1 MSNTTED
8 KAAQG
13 CAVFIFAAIAQVIFS
28 FLIGWI
34 AYLVFDAFFSH
45 DFSVWPFIG
54 SVYLIYCFTGL
65 LRSRRKPLN
74 LSASDNR

>member
-1 MSNTTED
+1 MSKTTED
-8 KAAQG
+8 KAALG
-13 CAVFIFAAIAQVIFS
+13 CAVFVIGAIAQVLVS

-54 SVYLIYCFTGL
+54 SVALIHAFLNLSFG
-65 LRSRRKPLN
+65 RRKPLN

>member
-1 MSNTTED
+1 MSKVNED
-8 KAAQG
+8 QLAAG
-13 CAVFIFAAIAQVIFS
+13 CAVFIIRLVGLVISS
-28 FLIGWI
+28 FIYGWI

-54 SVYLIYCFTGL
+54 STALIYAFL
-65 LRSRRKPLN
+65 NLARKENKPLV

>member
-1 MSNTTED
+1 MSKTTED
-8 KAAQG
+8 KLAIG
-13 CAVFIFAAIAQVIFS
+13 CAGFIALLFAQVVLS
-28 FLIGWI
+28 FVYGWI

-54 SVYLIYCFTGL
+54 SAALIYAFLGL
-65 LRSRRKPLN
+65 ARKERKPLN

>member
-1 MSNTTED
+1 MNNTTED
-8 KAAQG
+8 KLTVG
-13 CAVFIFAAIAQVIFS
+13 CAGFLALLFVQVVSSFIY
-28 FLIGWI
+28 GWI

-54 SVYLIYCFTGL
+54 SVALIHRFLNLSVG
-65 LRSRRKPLN
+65 RRKPLN